1 MRIGALLF
9 VAIGLLSAA
18 ACSASTS
25 SDLACSA
32 GGGTCVANS
41 NLLGCGEEISGLPCD
56 QGYTCCSL
64 TAGSSGSGS
73 GSSSSD
79 AATSSSDAAPAAAGD
94 AAAASH

>member
-25 SDLACSA
+25 SDLACNA
-32 GGGTCVANS
+32 GGGTCIANT

-56 QGYTCCSL
+56 TGYTCCSL
-64 TAGSSGSGS
+64 TPGSSGS

-79 AATSSSDAAPAAAGD
+79 AATTSSSDAATTPAGD
-94 AAAASH
+94 AVASH